1 MDAGSAIL
9 WIIFVI
15 LLVIVVYLVV
25 KLIRL
30 FRGRR
35 QGLEEKYGHLPSHTE
50 LYFEEYFPKMISE
63 WDLITK
69 PKLERWKKGIQG
81 KLKSIGGEINEI
93 IEYRKSIDSRINMLE
108 KEVVK
113 LEKK

>member
-1 MDAGSAIL
+1 MDPISAIL
-9 WIIFVI
+9 WIIAI
-15 LLVIVVYLVV
+15 ILVIF
-25 KLIRL
+25 LIYIIVSVIRQT
-30 FRGRR
+30 RGRR
-35 QGLEEKYGHLPSHTE
+35 RALIEKYGYLPSHTE

-63 WDLITK
+63 WDLVTI

-93 IEYRKSIDSRINMLE
+93 TDYREDINSRLDILE
-108 KEVVK
+108 KEVGK